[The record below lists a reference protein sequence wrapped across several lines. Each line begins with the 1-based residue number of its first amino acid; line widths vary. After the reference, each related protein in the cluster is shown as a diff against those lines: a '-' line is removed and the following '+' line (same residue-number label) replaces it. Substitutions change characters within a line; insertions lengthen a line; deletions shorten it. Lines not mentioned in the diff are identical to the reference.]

1 MAKSKKSSAKKL
13 YVLDTNVLIHE
24 PESIFKFDEH
34 SVFIPLRVLE
44 ELDNQRGQ
52 GGVDLSVLNE
62 SNIHG
67 TLTDNIVMPNTITG
81 NNIIDASSF
90 ANAAGIVS
98 VIQNTGNNVL
108 IQNST
113 IVNFVITP

>member
-1 MAKSKKSSAKKL
+1 MKNIWISCILSLLFFDNVWSDEVVWEIYKENT
-13 YVLDTNVLIHE
+13 VL
-24 PESIFKFDEH
+24 
-34 SVFIPLRVLE
+34 LE
-44 ELDNQRGQ
+44 DLDNERGQ
-52 GGVDLSVLNE
+52 GGVDLTVLNE
-62 SNIHG
+62 SNIQG
-67 TLTDNIVMPNTITG
+67 ALTDNIANNNITG
-81 NNIIDASSF
+81 NNTIDTSSF

>member
-1 MAKSKKSSAKKL
+1 MKNIWFSCILSLLFIDSAWSEEVVWGVYSENIVSL
-13 YVLDTNVLIHE
+13 EDLDKE
-24 PESIFKFDEH
+24 
-34 SVFIPLRVLE
+34 
-44 ELDNQRGQ
+44 RGQ
-52 GGVDLSVLNE
+52 GGVDLTVLNE
-62 SNIHG
+62 SNVHG
-67 TLTDNIVMPNTITG
+67 TLTDNVATHNISG
-81 NNIIDASSF
+81 DNIIDASAF